1 MKRELTYSGMG
12 PMEVLPVELGGTGQS
27 SDKDTI
33 NDFNMLTIPELN
45 AVDGVLAYRQD
56 GTIDPAMIPEEV
68 FTLTPIHLEYE
79 TYVPMNTAITFKITD
94 FDSWYQYNFSA
105 VFGGQPLAVSL
116 DNETGVFSMTTPGNI
131 GQITFT
137 LNGTVYHINVVNMAA
152 VRVIKPAFNTPVA
165 GSVNIGKTTQLAASA
180 MVLSNNGSP
189 SHDKSDWQ
197 VALDVNFTQL
207 VFQSVNDTANKTSI
221 EVSLPTPSTMYFARV
236 RYHDAVYGNSPW
248 STTLAFTTKNTFAI
262 SSEVAKLLASDGV
275 TGDYLG
281 EAGNGYGPRGSF
293 QSTTVDDRGG
303 VIAASIRRI
312 GSNGNSQGGLF
323 IWEKQ
328 SGGWTETKKILS
340 STSTQA
346 QSMVLTIPTGASI
359 TVGIQ
364 GSNPSTTTYTT
375 SQTITIPA
383 GTTSVVLTGK
393 GQDGTTL
400 VSAVAPTFSDSVYGY
415 SYSYT
420 INPGPTPTSSGPTW
434 PQNPTYTFSSPD
446 GLTDNGSGTA
456 TFVSAVLVGSGA
468 NITYSFPRGNITAF
482 ATYNTTRTT
491 GLNATAVING
501 QTYTFAG
508 GVSVPATQSTQTHTV
523 SNYGYFARDI
533 ALCSAVTAMGGQPL
547 ALNIPVGGSI
557 TVTTE
562 GQTTLTNVYTTS
574 PVLTVPTGTTLITL
588 TGKGQDGTTTTD
600 IGPPVTS
607 VETTGLSSTAT
618 INGQT
623 YTFSGGIGVP
633 AMTNTFSIRSYEGR
647 LVALN
652 AQSMNNVQF
661 SYDLIF
667 YKDIGNDWTVAK
679 TFTNIGIGK
688 ASDLTFKFSKDG
700 NTFVLS
706 DTVNN
711 RLLVYTFTADWNTP
725 AVINLG
731 TFGITLPSTLGVGN
745 NVTVNADGTKIAM
758 TLIDSASVRHFVVLT
773 LSGGVWS
780 KTTQYDFPVGDY
792 IDAIYANDD
801 LSVFAGIVSTGSY
814 PVLNIYTY
822 NGTTLTKVQVIE
834 PPEADKVNST
844 FGAAMDIS
852 GNGNTI
858 AVSSLHYNQS
868 SQVSTAL
875 IHIFERQSTVWQ
887 LARSLSAAD
896 EVLEDRFGVEVDLSG
911 DATTLVTNGFSG
923 VSRNNRGAIYVFQ

>member
-27 SDKDTI
+27 ADKDTI

-45 AVDGVLAYRQD
+45 AVGGVLAYRQD

-105 VFGGQPLAVSL
+105 VFGGQQLSISL
-116 DNETGVFSMTTPGNI
+116 DNETGVFSMTTPESI

-152 VRVIKPAFNTPVA
+152 VRVNKPTIITPTA
-165 GSVNIGKTTQLAASA
+165 GSTAIGKTTQLTATA
-180 MVLSNNGSP
+180 MVLSNGGVTN
-189 SHDKSDWQ
+189 HDKTDWQ
-197 VALDVNFTQL
+197 VATDINFTQI
-207 VFQSVNDTANKTSI
+207 VYQSVNDTTNKTTIQVTLPQPATKYYARCRYSD
-221 EVSLPTPSTMYFARV
+221 SLYGLSLWSYVLTFSTKA
-236 RYHDAVYGNSPW
+236 
-248 STTLAFTTKNTFAI
+248 TFVI
-262 SSEVAKLLASDGV
+262 SSEMAKLLASDGI

-281 EAGNGYGPRGSF
+281 EAGFGYGPRGGF
-293 QSTTVDDRGG
+293 STSVVNDFGDT
-303 VIAASIRRI
+303 IAASIRRI

-323 IWEKQ
+323 VWQKQ
-328 SGGWTETKKILS
+328 AGSWTETKKILS

-359 TVGIQ
+359 TVDIQ

-383 GTTSVVLTGK
+383 GTTSILMTGK
-393 GQDGTTL
+393 GQGGVPVQDTVHPYVWVYSFDSTLNIGLNEVNNYPAETISSKGYPTDLNQAVYVNTGQASLNSYGDGYTYRQDVYT
-400 VSAVAPTFSDSVYGY
+400 SAVNY
-415 SYSYT
+415 
-420 INPGPTPTSSGPTW
+420 I
-434 PQNPTYTFSSPD
+434 
-446 GLTDNGSGTA
+446 TA
-456 TFVSAVLVGSGA
+456 VGS
-468 NITYSFPRGNITAF
+468 P
-482 ATYNTTRTT
+482 
-491 GLNATAVING
+491 ATAVING
-501 QTYTFAG
+501 QTYTFPGSISIVAPN
-508 GVSVPATQSTQTHTV
+508 VTLTHTV
-523 SNYGYFARDI
+523 SNYGFFARNI
-533 ALCSAVTAMGGQPL
+533 AVGESVKVMGGETL
-547 ALNIPVGGSI
+547 ALNIQTGGSI
-557 TVTTE
+557 TVGFIGATPSANTF
-562 GQTTLTNVYTTS
+562 TS
-574 PVLTVPTGTTLITL
+574 TQVITVPLGTIEITL

-711 RLLVYTFTADWNTP
+711 RLLVYTYTADWNTP
-725 AVINLG
+725 TVINLG
-731 TFGITLPSTLGVGN
+731 TFGFTLPPTLGVGN
-745 NVTVNADGTKIAM
+745 NVAINADGTKIAM

-801 LSVFAGIVSTGSY
+801 LSVIAGIVSTGSY

-887 LARSLSAAD
+887 LARSISSAD
-896 EVLEDRFGVEVDLSG
+896 EVHEDRFGVEVDLSG

-923 VSRNNRGAIYVFQ
+923 ISRNNRGAIYVFQ